1 MINDRRYREK
11 VEDLNRAMQQQQRR
25 DETGDGSLYGE
36 TDPKLIRAAR
46 AIAAN
51 RNARR
56 VEFGH
61 DDVGVLPVDLH
72 DARAV
77 FETLGLLRLV

>member
-1 MINDRRYREK
+1 MTERDKILDAEQ
-11 VEDLNRAMQQQQRR
+11 AMNEQRR
-25 DETGDGSLYGE
+25 RELAGDNSLYGE

-46 AIAAN
+46 AIASN

-56 VEFGH
+56 VELGY
-61 DDVGVLPVDLH
+61 DDVGVMLADLH

-77 FETLGLLRLV
+77 FDTLGMLRLT

>member
-1 MINDRRYREK
+1 MTSDLYREK
-11 VEDLNRAMQQQQRR
+11 IEDLKRAMQQQKHR

-46 AIAAN
+46 AIAAK

-56 VEFGH
+56 VELGQ
-61 DDVGVLPVDLH
+61 DDVGVLPTDLH

-77 FETLGLLRLV
+77 FEALGMLRAM